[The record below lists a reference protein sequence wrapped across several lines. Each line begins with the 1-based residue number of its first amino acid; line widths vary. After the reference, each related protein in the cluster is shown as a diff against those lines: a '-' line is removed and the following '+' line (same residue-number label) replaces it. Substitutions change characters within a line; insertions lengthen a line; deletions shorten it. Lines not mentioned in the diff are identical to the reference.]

1 MIDSNIGK
9 VKETQ
14 SIHKLFDLLDSWRH
28 LPAYQLERRADIFFA
43 LYLGKIIEQKTD
55 TEIDYI
61 IPEFPVRV
69 GEISEKNPHINQS
82 FKIDYLAYAKEAE
95 RVFLVELKTDQ
106 RSRRDK
112 QDWYLQRTA
121 QVQVKGILEGLKK
134 IYKATHQKV
143 KYNYLL
149 DKIEKIGWISR
160 TEKTFVINNINITPE
175 ILYLQ
180 PLNLTNDDAV
190 ISFDDVIAALS
201 ITDDELAKRFVISLE
216 KWKGDVNKIRPNGL

>member
-1 MIDSNIGK
+1 MEEIQTIN
-9 VKETQ
+9 
-14 SIHKLFDLLDSWRH
+14 KLFDLLDDWRH

-43 LYLGKIIEQKTD
+43 LYLGKIIKQKKD

-69 GEISEKNPHINQS
+69 GEISEKYPHINQS
-82 FKIDYLAYAKEAE
+82 FKIDYLAYAMEAE

-121 QVQVKGILEGLKK
+121 QVQVKGILEGLQK

-143 KYNYLL
+143 KYNALL
-149 DKIEKIGWISR
+149 DKIQDMGWISR
-160 TEKTFVINNINITPE
+160 NDKTIEINNIDITPE

-190 ISFDDVIAALS
+190 ISFDDVINTLS
-201 ITDDELAKRFVISLE
+201 NTKDELAKRFAVSLV
-216 KWKGDVNKIRPNGL
+216 KWKGDVNKIRPNCL

>member
-1 MIDSNIGK
+1 MGD
-9 VKETQ
+9 TQ
-14 SIHKLFDLLDSWRH
+14 TIHKLFDLLDDWRH

-43 LYLGKIIEQKTD
+43 LYLDKIIKQKTGVD
-55 TEIDYI
+55 IDFI

-82 FKIDYLAYAKEAE
+82 FKIDYLAYSKESE

-121 QVQVKGILEGLKK
+121 QIQVKGILEGLKK

-149 DKIEKIGWISR
+149 DKLQQMGWLTR
-160 TEKTFVINNINITPE
+160 TEKSFDINNINISPE
-175 ILYLQ
+175 ILYIQ
-180 PLNLTNDDAV
+180 PKNTTNDDSV
-190 ISFDDVIAALS
+190 ISFDDVITALS
-201 ITDDELAKRFVISLE
+201 NTNDELAKRFVVSLE
-216 KWKGDVNKIRPNGL
+216 KWKGDVNKI